1 MKIVG
6 ATKKGC
12 NKFYRCLTAKTK
24 INVTKDAEDKWT
36 ESLQFNLSLQYWSD
50 IWKLPIQS
58 FLSNKLKFLQIQINN
73 HVLPTNYTVSQYN
86 PMTSPLCTFC
96 QREPEK
102 YSHLFV
108 DCPKVTL
115 FYEGAKNILDHLAL
129 PINFIK
135 RFCIFGSNCLN
146 GSSKENIIL
155 SLCRG
160 FIWTS
165 I

>member
-36 ESLQFNLSLQYWSD
+36 ESLQFNLSLQFWSD
-50 IWKLPIQS
+50 IWKLPNQS

-73 HVLPTNYTVSQYN
+73 HVLPTK
-86 PMTSPLCTFC
+86 
-96 QREPEK
+96 REPEK

-108 DCPKVTL
+108 DFPKVTL
-115 FYEGAKNILDHLAL
+115 FYEGVQNILDHLAL

-135 RFCIFGSNCLN
+135 RFCIFGSNCSN